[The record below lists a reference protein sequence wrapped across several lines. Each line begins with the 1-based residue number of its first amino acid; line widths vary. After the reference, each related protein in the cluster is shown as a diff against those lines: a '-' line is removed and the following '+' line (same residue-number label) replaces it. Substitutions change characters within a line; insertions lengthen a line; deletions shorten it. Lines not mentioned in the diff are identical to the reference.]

1 MPRHGSRNDA
11 KTRQCNVANIRP
23 NETLV
28 FRSIA
33 SFIASGH
40 ADCEI
45 IGNGEVELRLETG
58 ETFLLRATT
67 ITRVG

>member
-1 MPRHGSRNDA
+1 MPRLDSRNGVKMRRSNA
-11 KTRQCNVANIRP
+11 ANIGP
-23 NETLV
+23 NEIVV

-33 SFIASGH
+33 PFIASGH

-45 IGNGEVELRLETG
+45 IGNGEVELRLYTG
-58 ETFLLRATT
+58 RTFLLRATT